1 LFRKYLKFTTIISGV
16 ILLMALSFI
25 AGCSL
30 VPGIGSS
37 SSQGSQSG
45 ISVIKE
51 AWDIIQSDYVEPAR
65 LDNEKI
71 TQAAI
76 KAMVESLDDPYSV
89 YLTPELYRIESADL
103 QGTFEGI
110 GAVVGMKDEKIVIIA
125 PIAGSPAE
133 RSGIRP
139 GDIILEVDGQSTAG
153 MTVLE
158 IVTKIR
164 GPKGTSVS
172 LLVQHEDEAE
182 PVTITIVRA
191 EINQPSVSFEMKD
204 DIAYIRLYQFA
215 EKTDEELTP
224 IIQTLSSRKAKGI
237 ILDLR
242 DNPGGILN
250 TCVDVASHFIANGDI
265 VTVID
270 NKNNRTTIPVSRGKV
285 TTDLPLVVLV
295 NQYSASASEVLS
307 GALQDHQRATIAGSK
322 TFGKGSVNSLF
333 PLKDGSGIYITIG
346 RWLTPG
352 GRLIEGHGIEPDVEL
367 TLEGEEAVEWAI
379 EYLHKYGGLTDGLKR
394 LLKQTSTP

>member
-1 LFRKYLKFTTIISGV
+1 MFRKYLKFTTIISGV